1 MQSSVTYGPIVLK
14 KSLKLSALSEM
25 QNNVLNARAGR
36 RIFGTSGRFLMSYVV
51 PEGRKDLQQ
60 LISWS
65 EWIVKE
71 NRLASSKSA
80 SSLWARPQLD
90 DFLQRN
96 NLRLSR

>member
-1 MQSSVTYGPIVLK
+1 
-14 KSLKLSALSEM
+14 
-25 QNNVLNARAGR
+25 
-36 RIFGTSGRFLMSYVV
+36 MSYVV

-90 DFLQRN
+90 DFVQRN